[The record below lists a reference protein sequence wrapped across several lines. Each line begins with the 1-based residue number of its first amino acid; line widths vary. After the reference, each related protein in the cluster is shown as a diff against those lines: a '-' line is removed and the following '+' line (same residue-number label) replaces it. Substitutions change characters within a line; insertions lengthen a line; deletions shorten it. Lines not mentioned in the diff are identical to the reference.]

1 MIAQTT
7 TRQPTTAAQQPT
19 PTWQRQLSAAV
30 SDLDELLRLVDLDR
44 RQIDCPPGSE
54 AGFPL
59 RVPRPFI
66 ARMRPGDPQD
76 PLLLQVL
83 PRGAELD
90 TAAGFG
96 EDPVGEAA
104 AAPAPGL
111 LHKYRGRAL
120 LLTTSACA
128 VHCRYCFRRH
138 FPYQDHQAWGEQW
151 QPACDWLR
159 NTPSIEEVIYS
170 GGDPLSLNDAKLAQL
185 TERLAE
191 IPHLQRLRIHTRLP
205 VVLPSRVTSAL
216 LDWLTGSRL
225 RPVVVLHVNHPRELD
240 DAVRAACHRLR
251 QRGVTLLNQAV
262 LLRGVNDSAATLSE
276 LGAALFTTGIQ
287 PYYLH
292 LLDRVRGA
300 THFEVPTQEGQR
312 IYAELMASTSGY
324 LVPKLVREVP
334 GAASKTPQMAEAP
347 IAPAGASPQS

>member
-1 MIAQTT
+1 MI
-7 TRQPTTAAQQPT
+7 TRTIVQQPT
-19 PTWQRQLSAAV
+19 STAQPPAPAWQRQLSEAV
-30 SDLDELLRLVDLDR
+30 SNLDELLRLVEVDR
-44 RQIDCPPGSE
+44 QQINCPPGSE

-83 PRGAELD
+83 PTGAELD
-90 TAAGFG
+90 TLPGFDQ
-96 EDPVGEAA
+96 DPVGEVSG
-104 AAPAPGL
+104 APVPGL

-120 LLTTSACA
+120 LLTTAACA

-151 QPACDWLR
+151 QPALDWLR
-159 NTPSIEEVIYS
+159 KTPSIEEVIYS
-170 GGDPLSLNDAKLAQL
+170 GGDPLALSDAKLAQL

-205 VVLPSRVTSAL
+205 VVLPSRVDSAL

-225 RPVVVLHVNHPRELD
+225 RPLVVLHVNHPRELD
-240 DAVRAACHRLR
+240 DAVRAACQRLR
-251 QRGVTLLNQAV
+251 RRGVMLLNQAV
-262 LLRGVNDSAATLSE
+262 LLRGINDSAATQSE
-276 LGAALFTTGIQ
+276 LGTALFRAGIL

-300 THFEVPTQEGQR
+300 THFEVPAEEAGR

-324 LVPKLVREVP
+324 LVPRLVREIA
-334 GAASKTPQMAEAP
+334 GASSKTPQMA
-347 IAPAGASPQS
+347 